1 MVRIKM
7 ILVKLYYYTK
17 TTNWIEARPVI
28 EYYTGKGAYI
38 INRDLNNFLRFQTR
52 RLVEYGEYDGWALV
66 PDENIEGL
74 ISIVDDEYKD
84 GYPITKVNLILREL
98 LK

>member
-1 MVRIKM
+1 MVGVKM

-17 TTNWIEARPVI
+17 TSNWIEESPVV

-38 INRDLNNFLRFQTR
+38 INRDLNSFLRFQTR
-52 RLVEYGEYDGWALV
+52 RLEEYGEYDGWALISE
-66 PDENIEGL
+66 ENAEVLSVI
-74 ISIVDDEYKD
+74 DDEYRE
-84 GYPITKVNLILREL
+84 GCPIIKVNLILREL